1 MITIALSAAAAV
13 SGVLAIAADW
23 EERRH
28 RALFVLKPLTTLLV
42 IAVAASFSR
51 EGPYAQAVLAA
62 LALSLCGDVFLM
74 FDGRHRAGDGARAG
88 DRAFVAGLA
97 CFLFAHLAFVFA
109 FAQGLRSP
117 ELPGWLAAVVF
128 YAAAL
133 LFVLLPRAGALKLPV
148 LLYCL
153 VLAAMVFAAA
163 ARHETLHDDYSLR
176 ALLGALLFALSDSLL
191 GVRRFVRR
199 FRYAQALILSTYWGA
214 IGLIA
219 WSV

>member
-1 MITIALSAAAAV
+1 MITIALTVAAAISA
-13 SGVLAIAADW
+13 LAAIAADW

-28 RALFVLKPLTTLLV
+28 RSFFVLKPLTTLLI
-42 IAVAASFSR
+42 IAVAASIAWS
-51 EGPYAQAVLAA
+51 GPYAQWVLAA
-62 LALSLCGDVFLM
+62 LVLSLFGDVFLM
-74 FDGRHRAGDGARAG
+74 FGDGARAS
-88 DRAFVAGLA
+88 DRAFIAGLA
-97 CFLFAHLAFVFA
+97 SFLLAHLAFVLA

-128 YAAAL
+128 YALAL

-148 LLYCL
+148 LVYCL

-163 ARHETLHDDYSLR
+163 ARHASFHDADSLR
-176 ALLGALLFALSDSLL
+176 AVLGALLFMLSDSLL
-191 GVRRFVRR
+191 GWRRFVGRYR
-199 FRYAQALILSTYWGA
+199 FAQAAILSTYWGA